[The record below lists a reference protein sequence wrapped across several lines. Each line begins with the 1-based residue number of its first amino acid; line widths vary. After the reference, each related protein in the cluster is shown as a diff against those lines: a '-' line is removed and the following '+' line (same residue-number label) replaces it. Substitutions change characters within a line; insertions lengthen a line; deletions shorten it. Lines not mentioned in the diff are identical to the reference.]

1 MKYPVMCSGGV
12 ATNGSGSPHGGIS
25 SAHSG
30 AHSGNGGEKRKSSK
44 HQSQGDSS
52 PLDALFQMASKTFE
66 GLKAKSGKTFFFRG
80 SFFVLKYGHFLSDY
94 WKNGFRFLA
103 SKRNLKRCT

>member
-1 MKYPVMCSGGV
+1 MHLSATPCRSFRVGNFMKYPVIWSGGV

-66 GLKAKSGKTFFFRG
+66 GLKAKSGKTFF
-80 SFFVLKYGHFLSDY
+80 
-94 WKNGFRFLA
+94 
-103 SKRNLKRCT
+103 

>member
-1 MKYPVMCSGGV
+1 MHLSATPCRSFRVGNFMKYPVMCSGGV

-66 GLKAKSGKTFFFRG
+66 GLKAKSGKTFLRD
-80 SFFVLKYGHFLSDY
+80 YFLLYS
-94 WKNGFRFLA
+94 
-103 SKRNLKRCT
+103 SKVIL

>member
-1 MKYPVMCSGGV
+1 MKYTVMWSGGV

-66 GLKAKSGKTFFFRG
+66 GLKAKSGKTFFRD
-80 SFFVLKYGHFLSDY
+80 SFFCTQVRSFFKVITGRLLAFVFL
-94 WKNGFRFLA
+94 L
-103 SKRNLKRCT
+103 